1 MGGMRIIKK
10 FLVFSMTAFHF
21 SIMSGCIWENK
32 IVTNTQFLSGLF
44 KKCQF
49 VFLTVGKTIGKFKTV
64 ICLDAFDF
72 YT

>member
-1 MGGMRIIKK
+1 
-10 FLVFSMTAFHF
+10 
-21 SIMSGCIWENK
+21 MSGCIWENK